1 METKPVNKWREI
13 GEAILNCDE
22 ELPGNPQPVQFR
34 TIAEMEGRQ
43 IAIKRAKE
51 RNIPAEA
58 QSVDY
63 VKLVRE
69 DRNR

>member
-1 METKPVNKWREI
+1 MPLLQIKKDLSSEISNRE
-13 GEAILNCDE
+13 
-22 ELPGNPQPVQFR
+22 R
-34 TIAEMEGRQ
+34 RR

-51 RNIPAEA
+51 RNVPAKA
-58 QSVDY
+58 QLVDY